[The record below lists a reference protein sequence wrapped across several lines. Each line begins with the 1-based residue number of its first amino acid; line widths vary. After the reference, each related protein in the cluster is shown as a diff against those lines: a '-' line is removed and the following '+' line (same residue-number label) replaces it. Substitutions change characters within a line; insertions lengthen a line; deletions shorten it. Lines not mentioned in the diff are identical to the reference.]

1 MCQSLWR
8 QLKNIRKMR
17 WNGQSRWTRIELSL
31 KSSFNLFGKV
41 LHIKL
46 IDQGSM
52 NTGFW
57 MWTAKIHRCWTWT
70 VLGPLDFRDVPLY
83 FAGLVLRI
91 YHIFGVECSSSYVWP
106 AVLNRILPFDV
117 NQFGPISKWLQDF
130 VRSEWKPHKVDH
142 LCWYWSHASSNSDH
156 ICPYSRLRI
165 WSRPNHLIKTRSHSR
180 T

>member
-1 MCQSLWR
+1 
-8 QLKNIRKMR
+8 MR

-106 AVLNRILPFDV
+106 AVSNRILPFDV

-130 VRSEWKPHKVDH
+130 VRSEWNHTRWIIFVDIDH
-142 LCWYWSHASSNSDH
+142 VQVAVLITSALIQDSGSDRDQ
-156 ICPYSRLRI
+156 II
-165 WSRPNHLIKTRSHSR
+165 WSRPDHTQEPKT
-180 T
+180 